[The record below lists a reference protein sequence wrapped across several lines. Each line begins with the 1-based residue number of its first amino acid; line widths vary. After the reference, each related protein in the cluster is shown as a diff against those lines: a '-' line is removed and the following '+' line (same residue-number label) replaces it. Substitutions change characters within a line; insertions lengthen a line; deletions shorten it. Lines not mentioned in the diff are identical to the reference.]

1 MGIKKYNPTTPS
13 LRQMTFVTPLH
24 LRSLTRSLLKNR
36 CFVRFIVKRDVTRTV
51 ELLLDTVAVVLK
63 ENTELL
69 TLRETRTEWK
79 LPFCQLNMI
88 RTDQQTSLCSSM
100 RMV

>member
-13 LRQMTFVTPLH
+13 LRQMTCSTFEELDKVAPEK
-24 LRSLTRSLLKNR
+24 SLL
-36 CFVRFIVKRDVTRTV
+36 RDVTRTV